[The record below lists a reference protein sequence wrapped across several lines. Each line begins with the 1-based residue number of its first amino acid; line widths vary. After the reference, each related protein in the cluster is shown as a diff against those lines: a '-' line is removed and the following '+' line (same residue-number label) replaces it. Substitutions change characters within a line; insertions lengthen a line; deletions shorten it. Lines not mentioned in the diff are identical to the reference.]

1 MKRLSTDDR
10 NRLAKFH
17 QRLQLLSFLRGQ
29 GSIVIAI
36 HQILQPLVG
45 LRRQMKTGDC
55 FDHPDET
62 QTADSA
68 LPSVLQ
74 AFSSDPENTTIV

>member
-17 QRLQLLSFLRGQ
+17 QRLGLLPFLRGQ

-45 LRRQMKTGDC
+45 PRRQMKIGDC
-55 FDHPDET
+55 FDHLDET
-62 QTADSA
+62 QTTDSA